1 VARAGHTAAEQQQQQ
16 HPEPREPD
24 PGPATPPSEH
34 DDPAAVIADLE
45 DRWRRAAAEVEN
57 LRKRHLRELE
67 QVRSAE
73 RARVAST
80 LLPILDDLERALEH
94 AGADP
99 DTIVAGIRTV
109 RDHAV
114 EVLARLGY
122 PRQDETGV
130 PFDPRRHE
138 VVRVVEDPDVAQG
151 TVVEVV
157 RPGYGEPG
165 RQLRPEAVAV
175 SKGAE

>member
-1 VARAGHTAAEQQQQQ
+1 MATEQQ

-24 PGPATPPSEH
+24 PGPGPPPSEH
-34 DDPAAVIADLE
+34 DDRAAVIADRD

-67 QVRSAE
+67 QERSAE

-99 DTIVAGIRTV
+99 DTIMAGIRTV

-114 EVLARLGY
+114 EALARLGY
-122 PRQDETGV
+122 PRQDEAGV
-130 PFDPRRHE
+130 PFDPLRHE
-138 VVRVVEDPDVAQG
+138 VVRVVEDPDVARG

-157 RPGYGEPG
+157 RPGYGEPD
-165 RQLRPEAVAV
+165 RQLRPGAVAV
-175 SKGAE
+175 SKSRE